1 MSHPISNHEA
11 WLSTLED
18 HLHKEHYS
26 SKTARH
32 CVAVGREFLAFLD
45 KQHIVPS
52 AVQPETVER
61 YLDSAR
67 RGYRRLHGHPPQ
79 YEGWRRTHTDG
90 IHMLLRLVQGQWP
103 PVPIPVT
110 PVDLF
115 KGESVVAYATWLTDL
130 RGLAP
135 ETISG
140 RCDEAHRFLDSLGE
154 RATREAFAAALT
166 VADIDT
172 YLTNRARSMR
182 RVSIKLVATNLR
194 SFLRWLHT
202 TGQTVRDFSTPVV
215 APVLYAFENIPSA
228 LRQQDVDKVLS
239 MAKQDPTPEG
249 IRDFAILMLLAN
261 YGVRAGE
268 IASLRLDDVDWRKDV
283 IRIRHRKTG
292 VTSYLP
298 LLPEVGEAILAYLRG
313 ARPKVAFR
321 EIFIRIR
328 APYRPFRDGSSLYG
342 LVRCRIEAAGV
353 PPQGKRGPHAF
364 RHARAVS
371 MIRAS
376 IPLKK
381 IGDVLGHRAP
391 DSTFVYLKLA
401 TEDLR
406 AIGLEIPV
414 EVKR

>member
-1 MSHPISNHEA
+1 MSDLHSSHEV

-18 HLHKEHYS
+18 HLNTERYS

-32 CVAVGREFLAFLD
+32 CVSVAREFLAFLD
-45 KQHIVPS
+45 KQRIEIS
-52 AVQPETVER
+52 AAQPAIVER
-61 YLDSAR
+61 YLEVAR
-67 RGYRRLHGHPPQ
+67 QSYRRLHGHPPH

-90 IHMLLRLVQGQWP
+90 IHMLLRLAQGQWP
-103 PVPIPVT
+103 PVPIPAT
-110 PVDLF
+110 PFDLF
-115 KGESVVAYATWLTDL
+115 KREIPEAYAKWLTDL

-135 ETISG
+135 GTVSG
-140 RCDEAHRFLDSLGE
+140 RRDEAHRFLDWLGE
-154 RATREAFAAALT
+154 RATREALAFIT

-172 YLTNRARSMR
+172 YLKNRASSMR
-182 RVSIKLVATNLR
+182 RVSIKPVATHLR
-194 SFLRWLHT
+194 NFLRWLRT
-202 TGQTVRDFSTPVV
+202 TGQTERDLSTAVV
-215 APVLYAFENIPSA
+215 APALYAFEHIPSA
-228 LRQQDVDKVLS
+228 LRSQDVDKILS
-239 MAKQDPTPEG
+239 MAKQDLTPEG

-268 IASLRLDDVDWRKDV
+268 IASLRLDDVDWRKEV

-298 LLPEVGEAILAYLRG
+298 LLPDVGEAILAYLRQV
-313 ARPKVAFR
+313 RPKVSFR

-342 LVRCRIEAAGV
+342 LVRYRIDAAGV
-353 PPQGKRGPHAF
+353 PPQGKRGPHVF

-376 IPLKK
+376 IPLKE
-381 IGDVLGHRAP
+381 IGDVLGHRAS
-391 DSTFVYLKLA
+391 DSTFLYLKLA

-406 AIGLEIPV
+406 AIALEIPG
-414 EVKR
+414 EVKP